1 MTYSGVS
8 GVVRGLG
15 VTVGRKS
22 EIDILASFDSLQALS
37 AADIVDRTGLPR
49 STVFRALRQL
59 SDDGFVSQESATSR
73 YVLGPRML
81 QLGLIAREQLS
92 LNELIAPPL
101 LALASQTHETITFSV
116 VDLPWRL
123 CVFVLEAPSD
133 LRSVASAGTRYP
145 LHLGAASTAILA
157 HLPADTAEEV
167 LRFHGV
173 PQRELAKQMARLEEV
188 RETGARISVGQR
200 VSGATSVAAP
210 ILTGDIVF
218 GAVAIAGPSE
228 RMAPR
233 VQEFESLVI
242 KVGAELSD
250 RLTQVHP
257 PRQPDRRSQSHR
269 RGLGGRAD

>member
-1 MTYSGVS
+1 M
-8 GVVRGLG
+8 
-15 VTVGRKS
+15 GRKS
-22 EIDILASFDSLQALS
+22 EIDILASFDSLQPRS
-37 AADIVDRTGLPR
+37 AADIVERTGLPR

-59 SDDGFVSQESATSR
+59 SDDGFVTQEPSTSR

-123 CVFVLEAPSD
+123 CAFVLEAPSD

-157 HLPADTAEEV
+157 HLPVDTAEEV

-173 PQRELAKQMARLEEV
+173 PQRELTKRTVRLGEIRDAGV
-188 RETGARISVGQR
+188 MVSVGQR
-200 VSGATSVAAP
+200 VVGATSVAAP
-210 ILTGDIVF
+210 ILAGDIVF

-228 RMAPR
+228 RMASR
-233 VQEFESLVI
+233 VSEFESLVV
-242 KVGAELSD
+242 KVGNELSD
-250 RLTQVHP
+250 RLTQVRP
-257 PRQPDRRSQSHR
+257 PREPDRRSQSHR
-269 RGLGGRAD
+269 RALNGSGE

>member
-1 MTYSGVS
+1 M
-8 GVVRGLG
+8 
-15 VTVGRKS
+15 GRKS
-22 EIDILASFDSLQALS
+22 EIDILASFDSLQAQS
-37 AADIVDRTGLPR
+37 AADIVERTGLPR

-59 SDDGFVSQESATSR
+59 SDDGFVSQEPATSR

-101 LALASQTHETITFSV
+101 LSLASQTRETITFSV

-123 CVFVLEAPSD
+123 CAFVLEAPSD
-133 LRSVASAGTRYP
+133 LRSVALAGTRYP

-173 PQRELAKQMARLEEV
+173 PQRDLAKRMARLTEV
-188 RETGARISVGQR
+188 CEAGAVVSVGQR
-200 VSGATSVAAP
+200 VTGATSVAAP

-233 VQEFESLVI
+233 ENEFESLVI
-242 KVGAELSD
+242 KVGGELSD

-269 RGLGGRAD
+269 RSLNGRAD

>member
-1 MTYSGVS
+1 M
-8 GVVRGLG
+8 
-15 VTVGRKS
+15 GRKS
-22 EIDILASFDSLQALS
+22 EIDILASFDSLQPRS
-37 AADIVDRTGLPR
+37 AADIVERTGLPR

-59 SDDGFVSQESATSR
+59 SDDGFVTQEPSTSR

-123 CVFVLEAPSD
+123 CAFVLEAPSD
-133 LRSVASAGTRYP
+133 LRSVATAGTRYP

-173 PQRELAKQMARLEEV
+173 PQRELTKRTVRLGEIRDAGV
-188 RETGARISVGQR
+188 VVSVGQR
-200 VSGATSVAAP
+200 VVGATSVAAP
-210 ILTGDIVF
+210 ILAGDIVF

-228 RMAPR
+228 RMASR
-233 VQEFESLVI
+233 VPEFESLVI
-242 KVGAELSD
+242 KVGNELSD
-250 RLTQVHP
+250 RLTQVRP
-257 PRQPDRRSQSHR
+257 PREPDRRSQSHR
-269 RGLGGRAD
+269 RALNGSGE